1 MRPVPASS
9 RWWPPARLEFKRQP
23 LTGPQLDLECPGIT
37 ALSLAQIVSCQL
49 VATPAERPHQAG
61 PHQIDG
67 PRSALSP
74 AAGRGEGLGNRQ
86 QQSEATSGP
95 GTPLPPEQL
104 HLIPL
109 LLLES
114 SHCCQ
119 LATTAVPAT
128 QSRKIPWIPGTRFSD
143 KVSSWWW
150 QRRNNS

>member
-1 MRPVPASS
+1 MGVICLEVGLGKEGAEDLVREMRVGAP
-9 RWWPPARLEFKRQP
+9 W
-23 LTGPQLDLECPGIT
+23 IT

-86 QQSEATSGP
+86 QQSEATSSP

-104 HLIPL
+104 HLRQGSQVSMRVARGSASL
-109 LLLES
+109 LW
-114 SHCCQ
+114 C
-119 LATTAVPAT
+119 
-128 QSRKIPWIPGTRFSD
+128 
-143 KVSSWWW
+143 
-150 QRRNNS
+150 